1 MVLKNMARTTSDNT
15 KTLQQH
21 GDFIIEQAKHNEVQ
35 QVNNAARVLI
45 LKDLQKLPIK
55 LSDTAKSKQIESVQF
70 ETIGCHHTMIHD

>member
-45 LKDLQKLPIK
+45 LKDLQKLPIN
-55 LSDTAKSKQIESVQF
+55 LSDKAKSKQIESAQF
-70 ETIGCHHTMIHD
+70 

>member
-1 MVLKNMARTTSDNT
+1 MARTTSKNT
-15 KTLQQH
+15 IALQNH
-21 GDFIIEQAKHNEVQ
+21 EFIIEQAKHNEVQ